1 MVKTKNKITT
11 SINFTWDEHAKI
23 EKRAEELHISKSAL
37 IRSIIFPRLEKIS
50 PERDK
55 K

>member
-37 IRSIIFPRLEKIS
+37 IRSIIFPRLEKN
-50 PERDK
+50 
-55 K
+55 